1 MDLYFNEIE
10 TFIMNKYII
19 EFPEAI
25 QDKVIYLLQDGKRLR
40 PILSLI
46 FSCCENCID
55 SKRHIIYI
63 ITSSIEVIHCLSLV
77 LDDLPE
83 MDNDSFRRGKEAFH
97 VKYGADFTNFFI
109 YYMFNRIGLTL
120 DAGFKKSR
128 AQNTEEG
135 FEEQDDN
142 NNITKYNL
150 DALRD
155 IHHLFEYNLNM
166 LIDGQYIDLEWSNYN
181 SNNNSNRNS
190 NSNRDFNIEKK
201 LIIDLIDIEDFL
213 IILSLDDNFSR
224 VMNNIDLNLK
234 KTSSLFNLSVCSG
247 YLLQIWW
254 REIEVGSGSNDS
266 SNGGDSRC
274 NGDIFNKLVVW
285 SNILGYMFQI
295 SDDILDADEDISKDK
310 PNICSIIGKSGSI
323 TLLLNGCKW
332 LRNMA
337 LTIYDS
343 MKGVEEGKENNKTS
357 FNINAITEIIEKI
370 EKRIGG

>member
-10 TFIMNKYII
+10 TFIMTNYIK
-19 EFPEAI
+19 EFPEEI

-46 FSCCENCID
+46 FSSYENSID

-97 VKYGADFTNFFI
+97 VKYGADFTNFFV
-109 YYMFNRIGLTL
+109 YYMFNRIGLNL
-120 DAGFKKSR
+120 DA
-128 AQNTEEG
+128 G

-142 NNITKYNL
+142 SKITKHNL
-150 DALRD
+150 DTLKTLQQ
-155 IHHLFEYNLNM
+155 LFEYNLNM

-181 SNNNSNRNS
+181 SNSNSNS

-201 LIIDLIDIEDFL
+201 LIVDLIDIEDFL
-213 IILSLDDNFSR
+213 IILSLDDNISR
-224 VMNNIDLNLK
+224 VMKNIDLNMK

-247 YLLQIWW
+247 YLLQVWW
-254 REIEVGSGSNDS
+254 REIEADS
-266 SNGGDSRC
+266 SSCGSDGSDGSSRG
-274 NGDIFNKLVVW
+274 NVFNKLVVW

-310 PNICSIIGKSGSI
+310 PNICSIIGKNGSI
-323 TLLLNGCKW
+323 NLLLNGCKW

-337 LTIYDS
+337 LTIYGD
-343 MKGVEEGKENNKTS
+343 MEGFEEEKKTS
-357 FNINAITEIIEKI
+357 FNINAVNEIIEKI
-370 EKRIGG
+370 EKRINI

>member
-10 TFIMNKYII
+10 TFIMTNYIK
-19 EFPEAI
+19 EFPEEI

-97 VKYGADFTNFFI
+97 IKYGADFTNFFI
-109 YYMFNRIGLTL
+109 YYMFNRIGLSL
-120 DAGFKKSR
+120 DVIIE
-128 AQNTEEG
+128 NDENI
-135 FEEQDDN
+135 D
-142 NNITKYNL
+142 NNITKHNL
-150 DALRD
+150 DTLHD
-155 IHHLFEYNLNM
+155 IHYLFEYNLNM

-181 SNNNSNRNS
+181 SNSNSNRN
-190 NSNRDFNIEKK
+190 FNIEKK

-213 IILSLDDNFSR
+213 IILSLDDNISR
-224 VMNNIDLNLK
+224 VMKNIDLNMK

-254 REIEVGSGSNDS
+254 REIEADS
-266 SNGGDSRC
+266 SSSSDGSDCSSR
-274 NGDIFNKLVVW
+274 GDIFNKLVVW

-323 TLLLNGCKW
+323 NLLRNGCKW

-337 LTIYDS
+337 LTIYGVMSS
-343 MKGVEEGKENNKTS
+343 MEEEQEENNRTS
-357 FNINAITEIIEKI
+357 FNVNAVNEIIEKI

>member
-1 MDLYFNEIE
+1 MDLYYNEIE
-10 TFIMNKYII
+10 NFIMNKYIK
-19 EFPEAI
+19 EFPEEI

-46 FSCCENCID
+46 FSSCETCVD

-63 ITSSIEVIHCLSLV
+63 ITSLIEVIHCLSLV

-83 MDNDSFRRGKEAFH
+83 MDNDSLRRGKEAFH
-97 VKYGADFTNFFI
+97 IKYGADFTNFFI
-109 YYMFNRIGLTL
+109 YYMFNRICLSLNIVIEKQDLGNP
-120 DAGFKKSR
+120 ARKC
-128 AQNTEEG
+128 EEKYL
-135 FEEQDDN
+135 EEQDDN
-142 NNITKYNL
+142 SNITKYNL
-150 DALRD
+150 DALQK
-155 IHHLFEYNLNM
+155 IYNLFEYNLNM

-181 SNNNSNRNS
+181 ANS

-201 LIIDLIDIEDFL
+201 IIVDLIDIEDFL
-213 IILSLDDNFSR
+213 IILSLDDNFSK

-254 REIEVGSGSNDS
+254 RELEAGGGSGGCS
-266 SNGGDSRC
+266 GGDNS
-274 NGDIFNKLVVW
+274 GSDGIFNKLVIW

-310 PNICSIIGKSGSI
+310 PNICCIIGKSGSI
-323 TLLLNGCKW
+323 NLLHNGCKW

-337 LTIYDS
+337 LTIYDA
-343 MKGVEEGKENNKTS
+343 MKGVEEEKKTS
-357 FNINAITEIIEKI
+357 FNINAVNEIIEKI
-370 EKRIGG
+370 EKRISV

>member
-10 TFIMNKYII
+10 TFIMTNYIK

-63 ITSSIEVIHCLSLV
+63 ITSLIEVIHCLSLV

-83 MDNDSFRRGKEAFH
+83 MDNDSYRRGKEAFH

-109 YYMFNRIGLTL
+109 YYMFNRIGLSINI
-120 DAGFKKSR
+120 AV
-128 AQNTEEG
+128 
-135 FEEQDDN
+135 EEQDDN
-142 NNITKYNL
+142 SKITKHNL
-150 DALRD
+150 DTLKK
-155 IHHLFEYNLNM
+155 IYHLFEYNLNM

-181 SNNNSNRNS
+181 SNSNS

-213 IILSLDDNFSR
+213 IILSLDDNISR
-224 VMNNIDLNLK
+224 VMKNIDLNLK

-247 YLLQIWW
+247 YLLQVWW
-254 REIEVGSGSNDS
+254 REIEADS
-266 SNGGDSRC
+266 SSGGDGGGCSR
-274 NGDIFNKLVVW
+274 GDVFNKLVVW

-343 MKGVEEGKENNKTS
+343 MSSMKEEKKTS
-357 FNINAITEIIEKI
+357 FNVNAVNEIIEKI
-370 EKRIGG
+370 EKRVNVK

>member
-10 TFIMNKYII
+10 TFIMNKYIK

-97 VKYGADFTNFFI
+97 IKYGADFTNFFI
-109 YYMFNRIGLTL
+109 YYMFNRIGLSL
-120 DAGFKKSR
+120 DAGFEK
-128 AQNTEEG
+128 
-135 FEEQDDN
+135 QDDN
-142 NNITKYNL
+142 SITKHNL
-150 DALRD
+150 DTLRD
-155 IHHLFEYNLNM
+155 IYHLFEYNLNM

-181 SNNNSNRNS
+181 SNSNSNS

-201 LIIDLIDIEDFL
+201 LIVDLIDIEDFL

-254 REIEVGSGSNDS
+254 REIEADSGSS
-266 SNGGDSRC
+266 GCSG
-274 NGDIFNKLVVW
+274 GDIFNKLVVW

-323 TLLLNGCKW
+323 NLLFNGCKW

-337 LTIYDS
+337 LTIYES
-343 MKGVEEGKENNKTS
+343 MKGVEEEKKTS
-357 FNINAITEIIEKI
+357 FNINAVNEIIEKI